1 MLNHNAKKRK
11 KKKFIAEQWVT
22 LRIQQNN
29 IKQHNTKYKNNWQK
43 PKNYVFKIQFNKAKN
58 YDFKIQFNKP
68 KNYDF
73 KIQFNKP
80 IKQSKTIRNILYN
93 NR

>member
-1 MLNHNAKKRK
+1 MKKK

-22 LRIQQNN
+22 LRIQQ
-29 IKQHNTKYKNNWQK
+29 NTKYKNNWQK

>member
-1 MLNHNAKKRK
+1 MPKKEK
-11 KKKFIAEQWVT
+11 EKKKFIAEQWVT

-68 KNYDF
+68 
-73 KIQFNKP
+73 

-93 NR
+93 NQ